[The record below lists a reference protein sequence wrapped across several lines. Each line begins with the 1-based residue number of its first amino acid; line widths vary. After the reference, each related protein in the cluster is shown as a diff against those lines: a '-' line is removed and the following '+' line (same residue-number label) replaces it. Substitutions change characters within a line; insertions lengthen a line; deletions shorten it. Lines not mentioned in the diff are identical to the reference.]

1 MKKLVLSLMAA
12 VALMFIPQ
20 ALTAVNFV
28 QYLATYGNSL
38 TVGTDTLG
46 GVTYSTVRYGDLYNG
61 GAPGMPSL
69 PIDYIRFSVPYNATN
84 FTVTASPS
92 RWSTANL
99 SYLLYPCQMP
109 WIPNDSIAPPIMLP
123 DTAAYYSGVSYPSQM
138 AWVADEG
145 FLAGENH
152 IVTVAVMPFRYTHS
166 STSDE
171 VRKCRKLT
179 VRLNYELSDSL
190 AMYPIVRNDS
200 ALREEGYQLAQS
212 MVVNPNQVKSFSYGF
227 SNPVGPSEPGDP
239 INPNGGLG
247 GDGLNFHGD
256 PGELGPNEPD
266 STWTN
271 MGEIIMSGHFP
282 YLIVTTSD
290 LKHSVRRIAAL
301 KRQKGYNVKVVT
313 LDDVFSS
320 PCSRPGDVIG
330 KGNNAY
336 LTFTDNAGKLRQYI
350 RYYFENLG
358 TKYVLL
364 AGSNI
369 PYREIAVNLE
379 NGPIN
384 CHGDLYYSDMNGD
397 WSEFIKIDTHPDLFV
412 GRLLGR
418 TPSQLEAYTDKL
430 YRYELNPGKGN
441 YSYLG
446 NALYTEGKDF
456 INGLQTIKSELN
468 NIFINHSIT
477 ECPNGNYPKGNDV
490 LDSIHEIHPAFM
502 FSLNHGEPSC
512 IKTYGSDSLGVRYFL
527 WAIDSVKILPGIV
540 DNMETGNGLNR
551 MMNKN
556 YPMIYYSLSCETM
569 PYYKIPGF
577 NIDMNFGE
585 SFTMGKDY
593 GGPVYMGNTATST
606 TSTIYLATEFVKQL
620 KKGHYKLGEADI
632 LSKESF
638 SDKMLSIIH
647 NYLGDPTLEFWK
659 YTPREY
665 KNLSVQKIDS
675 IYNIS
680 GITTIPSTIAY
691 YCNDGRN
698 KSYRVSQQTVALNI
712 PPNSCTM
719 IYSSI
724 NIPYILPLE
733 LQNIAICKSQ
743 YVIASDVI
751 AGNYIDSS
759 RSEGDVVIKNGIE
772 YEIEAS
778 GTVALQDGFKVEKGA
793 YFAVYPACF

>member
-12 VALMFIPQ
+12 VALMFVPQ

-61 GAPGMPSL
+61 GEPGMPSL

-171 VRKCRKLT
+171 VRKCRNLN

-190 AMYPIVRNDS
+190 AM
-200 ALREEGYQLAQS
+200 
-212 MVVNPNQVKSFSYGF
+212 
-227 SNPVGPSEPGDP
+227 P

-247 GDGLNFHGD
+247 GDGLNFAGD

-364 AGSNI
+364 VGTSI
-369 PYREIAVNLE
+369 PYRHIIGMADDWQ
-379 NGPIN
+379 IQKTID
-384 CHGDLYYSDMNGD
+384 CISDFYYSELHSD
-397 WSEFIKIDTHPDLFV
+397 WSEDTIRDHAPELYV
-412 GRLLGR
+412 GRILAKKS
-418 TPSQLEAYTDKL
+418 TQIDNYTEKL
-430 YRYELNPGKGN
+430 FRYELNPGNGDHL
-441 YSYLG
+441 YLQR
-446 NALYTEGKDF
+446 LLLEEGSF
-456 INGLQTIKSELN
+456 IPGGLSQFKNTIF
-468 NIFINHSIT
+468 NIFPDSCAIEFKESVSFYRPTGKEVIDTLNSTPVGLINI
-477 ECPNGNYPKGNDV
+477 
-490 LDSIHEIHPAFM
+490 
-502 FSLNHGEPSC
+502 LNHGDTTKVYVYFDQDKREHV
-512 IKTYGSDSLGVRYFL
+512 IKSINSIAEGD
-527 WAIDSVKILPGIV
+527 
-540 DNMETGNGLNR
+540 GLNCLNNR
-551 MMNKN
+551 N
-556 YPMIYYSLSCETM
+556 YPMIFYSPACQTV
-569 PYYKIPGF
+569 PFDNQVGI
-577 NIDMNFGE
+577 NVGE
-585 SFTMGKDY
+585 SFTTGKYY
-593 GGPVYMGNTATST
+593 GGPVYIGNTRTIVNET
-606 TSTIYLATEFVKQL
+606 TRYVASCFAKRL
-620 KKGHYKLGEADI
+620 KDGYYTLREADA
-632 LSKESF
+632 LSVWDSNNAF
-638 SDKMLSIIH
+638 IRYQDASLIH
-647 NYLGDPTLEFWK
+647 AYIGDP
-659 YTPREY
+659 
-665 KNLSVQKIDS
+665 SVELWTGIPHQFNS
-675 IYNIS
+675 ISVTRTDNSITIS
-680 GITTIPSTIAY
+680 GIDKDSTVVSYSNYDRASKTIVNSSSVTI
-691 YCNDGRN
+691 ND
-698 KSYRVSQQTVALNI
+698 S
-712 PPNSCTM
+712 PNASVM
-719 IYSSI
+719 LYGHNSL
-724 NIPYILPLE
+724 PYIIPME
-733 LQNIAICKSQ
+733 LQNVNLYGSQ
-743 YVIASDVI
+743 YIITSDFK
-751 AGNYIDSS
+751 AGDSIDSN
-759 RSEGDVVIKNGIE
+759 RSSGYVTIKEGAR

-778 GTVALQDGFKVEKGA
+778 GTTTLCDGFIVEVGA
-793 YFAVYPACF
+793 TFAVVPSSFGDNRLLY